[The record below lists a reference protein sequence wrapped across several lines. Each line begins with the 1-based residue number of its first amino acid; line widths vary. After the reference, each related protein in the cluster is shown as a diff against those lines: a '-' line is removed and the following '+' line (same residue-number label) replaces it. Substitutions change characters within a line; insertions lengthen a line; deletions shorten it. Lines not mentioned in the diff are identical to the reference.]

1 MSRESLLILR
11 EPFSAGLKNLSD
23 MKVCRLMNF
32 SEFQTACHEETLSRA
47 RSPPHFGLCIIPP
60 FKGHHQVLAGFFL
73 RNSPEEKSRRTYP
86 KMWLRAETSQVLF
99 LRSSGPLTVGPS
111 LSSHDA

>member
-47 RSPPHFGLCIIPP
+47 RSPPHFGLCTT
-60 FKGHHQVLAGFFL
+60 FQGSSSGFGRLFSAKFTK
-73 RNSPEEKSRRTYP
+73 REISYP

>member
-47 RSPPHFGLCIIPP
+47 RSRSPPHFGLSTRVIIRFWPA
-60 FKGHHQVLAGFFL
+60 FFCEIHQK
-73 RNSPEEKSRRTYP
+73 RNLVGSYP